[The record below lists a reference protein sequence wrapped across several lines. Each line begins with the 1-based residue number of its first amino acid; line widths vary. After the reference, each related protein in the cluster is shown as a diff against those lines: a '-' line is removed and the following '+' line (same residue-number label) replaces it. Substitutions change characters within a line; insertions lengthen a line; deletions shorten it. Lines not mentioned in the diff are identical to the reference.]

1 MNHPWG
7 YGGTIPEHFTDQQCF
22 INAGRKKSNNRLND
36 QLIPKPTD
44 INVAENM
51 IKIATPKEHP
61 YSSHIS
67 RFAMFPSFRS
77 PDDPETGVR
86 AASQPFFNPHIPNSA
101 PEVTVQSKTMGNP
114 YRHEI
119 LQSPAKSSRKAVAW
133 TGDHGFLDHIKP
145 LKGEKQVFYPT
156 PPKTVLPNLKLRDPH
171 LSLSERTSNM
181 LKNLERT
188 FWLTSYQMDYTGWG
202 PANPLKMDDFQ
213 EKISSLPGIN
223 PHRTPLRERSFP
235 VFVPSNPKQSLRRR
249 QVSRVRRS
257 SSSPSTG
264 EHQTDRHPDQSS
276 TSATKNRPQET
287 SAAPNE
293 APHSADS
300 AGGKPSDLT
309 REILHKQ
316 GTQTK
321 MHEGRG
327 KENRKVQ
334 FDEGLIQKSMSQN
347 SQEVNAAQ
355 ISKTEASLNV
365 CSRPYSQGKVST
377 REKGWVE
384 LDEARDKANIAPN
397 AEVLS
402 RASLE
407 QDSLTEGKQLLPPTS
422 NPSILPRPLP
432 GIRSTSQA
440 GAVGGAGGAVS
451 ILELQNSFSKSEAH
465 RNFNR
470 SITHAAVDLRDNIVT
485 GKKHN
490 FFGINC
496 NYIHG

>member
-1 MNHPWG
+1 MSQVSNSRVGQTPSLIHSIPSDTAMNHPWG
-7 YGGTIPEHFTDQQCF
+7 YGGTIPE
-22 INAGRKKSNNRLND
+22 
-36 QLIPKPTD
+36 
-44 INVAENM
+44 ENM

-133 TGDHGFLDHIKP
+133 TGDHGFLDP

-223 PHRTPLRERSFP
+223 PHRTPL
-235 VFVPSNPKQSLRRR
+235 
-249 QVSRVRRS
+249 
-257 SSSPSTG
+257 
-264 EHQTDRHPDQSS
+264 
-276 TSATKNRPQET
+276 
-287 SAAPNE
+287 
-293 APHSADS
+293 
-300 AGGKPSDLT
+300 
-309 REILHKQ
+309 
-316 GTQTK
+316 
-321 MHEGRG
+321 
-327 KENRKVQ
+327 